1 MNIREV
7 LIRRRQMKAKT
18 EQVKQEVS
26 RNTKIHLVPS
36 IALVVANLLVI
47 SLDYRVVEAIYK
59 LTDNAMLA
67 FFALFTS
74 GAMFILWFDVLYRYL
89 LANDVQKYISL
100 AFSGL
105 SLVTAGVFA
114 FLDYGL
120 SAGFNTEKVLPVEA
134 NLLFA
139 GMVILTIANGAGL
152 FAWYIYDDQIQRKT
166 IVERNRADNDFDS
179 ETLEDANKMLE
190 KAGKVLERK
199 NVMESRY
206 GKEAVEE
213 MLAMLAGLEN
223 VLGVDLNGDGKI
235 GSGKSAMTVNSADTV
250 EPPKIVQVSDPNSH
264 AGKP

>member
-7 LIRRRQMKAKT
+7 LVRRRQMKAKT
-18 EQVKQEVS
+18 EQVKQEVA
-26 RNTKIHLVPS
+26 RNNKIHLVPTV
-36 IALVVANLLVI
+36 ALVVANILVI

-59 LTDNAMLA
+59 LTDNVVLA
-67 FFALFTS
+67 IFALFTS

-89 LANDVQKYISL
+89 LSNDVQKYISL

-105 SLVTAGVFA
+105 SLVSAGVFA

-120 SAGFNTEKVLPVEA
+120 SAGFNVEKVLPVEA
-134 NLLFA
+134 NILFA
-139 GMVILTIANGAGL
+139 GMVILTIANGVGL
-152 FAWYIYDDQIQRKT
+152 FVWYIYDDQIQRKT

-199 NVMESRY
+199 NTMESRY

-213 MLAMLAGLEN
+213 MLAMLAGLET
-223 VLGVDLNGDGKI
+223 VLGVDLNGDGRV
-235 GSGKSAMTVNSADTV
+235 GGKPQAQMTANASETV
-250 EPPKIVQVSDPNSH
+250 EPPKIAERPNPQN
-264 AGKP
+264 GGN